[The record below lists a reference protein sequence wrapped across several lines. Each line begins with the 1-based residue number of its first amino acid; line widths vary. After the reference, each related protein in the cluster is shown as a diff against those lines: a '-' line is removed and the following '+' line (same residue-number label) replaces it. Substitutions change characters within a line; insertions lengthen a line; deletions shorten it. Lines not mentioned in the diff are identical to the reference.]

1 MNPRTTTRRP
11 AAWISN
17 VYRFDYILTDTE
29 IEALSLEN
37 SLIKQYTPK
46 YNIKLKDSKSYP
58 YIKITLND
66 PYPKITVT
74 RRRLADGAKYFG
86 PYSSIS
92 ALYSILGTVQKSFGI
107 ASCNRTFPR
116 DIGKERPCLNH
127 HLGICSAPCT
137 GEISSE
143 EYRALFREVIALSA
157 RLVQGVRAAAA
168 RAEWNTRP
176 RI

>member
-1 MNPRTTTRRP
+1 MADTIKGEELRARLLEKANSLPLRPGVYIMRDKNDKVIYVGKSRALKNRVSQYFHESAHHDEKTRRMV
-11 AAWISN
+11 SN

-92 ALYSILGTVQKSFGI
+92 AL
-107 ASCNRTFPR
+107 
-116 DIGKERPCLNH
+116 
-127 HLGICSAPCT
+127 
-137 GEISSE
+137 
-143 EYRALFREVIALSA
+143 
-157 RLVQGVRAAAA
+157 
-168 RAEWNTRP
+168 
-176 RI
+176 